1 VRRAAGDGLP
11 SDLASTTSRRFAI
24 KSMGFL
30 EGRRRDLGFP
40 ARSWLGA
47 SLQLVAGLLVVLLS
61 GAKGDRLFAKAE
73 RQSQA
78 QKNK

>member
-1 VRRAAGDGLP
+1 
-11 SDLASTTSRRFAI
+11 
-24 KSMGFL
+24 MGFL